1 MEVLNQQSPIVIVK
15 STDNDITLKYKHAS
29 HPKKKEISVQQNV
42 LGPNLRFAHTKIS
55 GI

>member
-29 HPKKKEISVQQNV
+29 HPKKRKFPFNKMCWVQTFV
-42 LGPNLRFAHTKIS
+42 LRIQK
-55 GI
+55 